1 MMMSLWG
8 PGKECG
14 SKNRFSAHLTEHI
27 GGSRP
32 EKCHRSHIATSIH
45 FPRRIHNTTKSCG
58 GRILRTALYGERMAM
73 MAVVGHFLMCGLIRQ
88 TDAMNSRSVR
98 VSIIQYNSFA
108 CMDLKMTQIRCTLMY
123 MIPWYD
129 HHTSRKD

>member
-1 MMMSLWG
+1 MILNHYYTYHKNVWLLYKFKSQLVLLVVRQCGQRSSDSKHFFINFAQTMMMSLWG
-8 PGKECG
+8 PGEECG

-58 GRILRTALYGERMAM
+58 GSILRTALYGERMAM
-73 MAVVGHFLMCGLIRQ
+73 MAVVGHFLMCGLIR
-88 TDAMNSRSVR
+88 
-98 VSIIQYNSFA
+98 
-108 CMDLKMTQIRCTLMY
+108 
-123 MIPWYD
+123 
-129 HHTSRKD
+129 